1 MDGHYYLGKTLV
13 QQRRIDEG
21 MVALREAMRVAPDSP
36 WPRIELAEC
45 LLKRDDYREA
55 ITVLR
60 GKPSLSP
67 HYNLADAHLLL
78 ANKMAETKNINER
91 ARDHWKFIVAM
102 DDSIPAYKIA
112 KREAHERLVTIEVI
126 REAAA
131 RIQGHVHRTPV
142 LTSRAFNER
151 AGCEV
156 FFKCENLQ
164 RAGAFKIRGATNKI
178 LSLTDDEKQR
188 GVAAFSS
195 GNHAQAVALAA
206 HEAGI
211 KAVIA
216 MPDDAP
222 KAKVAATRGYGAEI
236 VFYDRL
242 KQDREAVAIELA
254 RRDGRVLVPPY
265 DDYLILAGQA
275 TCGLELV
282 EEVRDLDCL
291 LTPCSGGGLFA
302 GVSTAAKALNPN
314 IRCFPVEPDT
324 ADDTRQSFL
333 KGKRVTIPPPPT
345 IADGLRVQS
354 PGAITFPILQK
365 TAEDVLTVSDEE
377 IIETIKFFLFRM
389 KLLVEPSGAAAAA
402 AVLTGKLP
410 RDARRVGVVV
420 SGGNIDAE
428 LLSEFLIPKA
438 ASA

>member
-1 MDGHYYLGKTLV
+1 MLTL
-13 QQRRIDEG
+13 Q
-21 MVALREAMRVAPDSP
+21 M
-36 WPRIELAEC
+36 
-45 LLKRDDYREA
+45 
-55 ITVLR
+55 
-60 GKPSLSP
+60 
-67 HYNLADAHLLL
+67 
-78 ANKMAETKNINER
+78 
-91 ARDHWKFIVAM
+91 
-102 DDSIPAYKIA
+102 
-112 KREAHERLVTIEVI
+112 I

-131 RIQGHVHRTPV
+131 RIRGHVHRTPV
-142 LTSRAFNER
+142 VTSRSFNEA
-151 AGCEV
+151 AGKEV

-178 LSLTDDEKQR
+178 LSLSDEEKQR

-195 GNHAQAVALAA
+195 GNHAQAVALAS

-211 KAVIA
+211 RAVIA

-242 KQDREAVAIELA
+242 KQNREEVAIELA
-254 RRDGRVLVPPY
+254 EREGRVMVPPY

-282 EEVRDLDCL
+282 EEVPDIDCL

-302 GVSTAAKALNPN
+302 GVSTAAKALHPQ
-314 IRCFPVEPDT
+314 IRCFAVEPDT
-324 ADDTRQSFL
+324 ADDTRQSFR
-333 KGKRVTIPPPPT
+333 KGQRVSIPPPPT

-354 PGAITFPILQK
+354 PGTLTFPILQK
-365 TAEDVLTVSDEE
+365 TAEDVLIVSDEE

-402 AVLTGKLP
+402 AVFAGRLP
-410 RDARRVGVVV
+410 TDTKRVGVVV
-420 SGGNIDAE
+420 SGGNIDGD
-428 LLSEFLIPKA
+428 LLSQFLGTNRLPNEV
-438 ASA
+438 STVGSLL